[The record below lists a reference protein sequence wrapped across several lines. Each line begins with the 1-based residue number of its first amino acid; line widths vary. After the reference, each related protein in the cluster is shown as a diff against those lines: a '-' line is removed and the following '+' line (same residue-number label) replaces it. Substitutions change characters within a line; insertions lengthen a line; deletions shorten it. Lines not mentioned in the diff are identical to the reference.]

1 MFENFKAF
9 DDDFRLTEDCTCA
22 MYLVILNEK
31 GYTDASKWITERCM
45 EQEAL
50 LLIKAESCYYEYDS
64 DEGMYR
70 PIDENKIPLKL
81 TSAFY
86 EYHGEEKKNANS
98 NSQKFKIKIQL
109 VNGITIEP
117 NLYSDNFHEIADVI
131 QELSCEKLFAGQIK
145 NIKIELS

>member
-9 DDDFRLTEDCTCA
+9 DDDFKLTEDCTCA
-22 MYLVILNEK
+22 VYLVILNEK
-31 GYTDASKWITERCM
+31 GYTDASKWITEKCM
-45 EQEAL
+45 AQEAL
-50 LLIKAESCYYEYDS
+50 LLTEAESCYYEYDGE
-64 DEGMYR
+64 EGMYT

-86 EYHGEEKKNANS
+86 EYHGKNVNS

-117 NLYSDNFHEIADVI
+117 NLHSDNFHEIADVI

-145 NIKIELS
+145 NIKIE

>member
-9 DDDFRLTEDCTCA
+9 DDDFRLTEDSASA

-31 GYTDASKWITERCM
+31 GYADADNWITEECM
-45 EQEAL
+45 AQEAL
-50 LLIKAESCYYEYDS
+50 LLKKAESCYYEYDS
-64 DEGMYR
+64 NDGMYR

-86 EYHGEEKKNANS
+86 EYHGEEKKNTNET
-98 NSQKFKIKIQL
+98 SQKFKIKIQL

-117 NLYSDNFHEIADVI
+117 NLYSNNFHEIADVI
-131 QELSCEKLFAGQIK
+131 QELSSEKLFAGQIK
-145 NIKIELS
+145 NIRIE

>member
-9 DDDFRLTEDCTCA
+9 DDDFKLTEDCTCA
-22 MYLVILNEK
+22 VYLVILNEK
-31 GYTDASKWITERCM
+31 GYTDASKWITEKCM
-45 EQEAL
+45 AQEAL
-50 LLIKAESCYYEYDS
+50 LLTEAESCYYEYDGE
-64 DEGMYR
+64 EGMYI

-86 EYHGEEKKNANS
+86 EYHGKNANS

-145 NIKIELS
+145 NIKIE

>member
-9 DDDFRLTEDCTCA
+9 DDDFRLTEDSTSA

-31 GYTDASKWITERCM
+31 GYADADNWITEECM
-45 EQEAL
+45 AQETL
-50 LLIKAESCYYEYDS
+50 LLKKAESCYYEYDS
-64 DEGMYR
+64 EDGMYR
-70 PIDENKIPLKL
+70 PIDENKIPLRL

-86 EYHGEEKKNANS
+86 EYHGEEKKNTNET
-98 NSQKFKIKIQL
+98 SQKFKIKIQL

-117 NLYSDNFHEIADVI
+117 NLYSDNFHEIADII

-145 NIKIELS
+145 NIKIE

>member
-9 DDDFRLTEDCTCA
+9 DDDFRLTEDSASA

-31 GYTDASKWITERCM
+31 GYTDADNWITQECM
-45 EQEAL
+45 AQETL
-50 LLIKAESCYYEYDS
+50 LLKKAESCYYEYDS
-64 DEGMYR
+64 EDGMYR
-70 PIDENKIPLKL
+70 PIDENKIPLRL

-86 EYHGEEKKNANS
+86 EYHGKEKKNTNS

-145 NIKIELS
+145 NIKIE

>member
-9 DDDFRLTEDCTCA
+9 NDDFRLTEDSA
-22 MYLVILNEK
+22 MVMYLVILNEK
-31 GYTDASKWITERCM
+31 GYADASKWIAEECM

-64 DEGMYR
+64 DDGMYK

-86 EYHGEEKKNANS
+86 EYHGKEKKNTNET
-98 NSQKFKIKIQL
+98 SQKFKIKIQL

-117 NLYSDNFHEIADVI
+117 NLYSNDFHEIADVI
-131 QELSCEKLFAGQIK
+131 RELSCETLFAGQIK
-145 NIKIELS
+145 NIKIE

>member
-9 DDDFRLTEDCTCA
+9 DDDFRLTEDSASA

-31 GYTDASKWITERCM
+31 GYADASKWIAEECM

-64 DEGMYR
+64 DDGMYK

-86 EYHGEEKKNANS
+86 EYHGEEKKNTNKT
-98 NSQKFKIKIQL
+98 SQKFKIKIQL

-117 NLYSDNFHEIADVI
+117 NLYSNDFHEIADVI
-131 QELSCEKLFAGQIK
+131 QELSRETLFAGQIK
-145 NIKIELS
+145 NIKIE

>member
-9 DDDFRLTEDCTCA
+9 NEDFKLTEDCTCA

-31 GYTDASKWITERCM
+31 GYTDASKWVTEECAA
-45 EQEAL
+45 QEVL
-50 LLIKAESCYYEYDS
+50 LLTKAESCYYEYDS
-64 DEGMYR
+64 EEGMYK

-145 NIKIELS
+145 NIKIE